1 MTVIN
6 LLGTPVYIRMKP
18 TFRGARAPVF
28 PKVPY
33 TATRPT
39 DPQKK
44 ARAWLARTAY
54 GLRGTFGTTSNTGH
68 GIAGPA
74 IARKIFDVKPGKGTH
89 GGKKTMREYAIARRV
104 PDTTIRELEEEARGI
119 AIPR

>member
-1 MTVIN
+1 MTVLNI
-6 LLGTPVYIRMKP
+6 LGTKVYIRMKP

-33 TATRPT
+33 TADNPT
-39 DPQKK
+39 PPQRK

-54 GLRGTFGTTSNTGH
+54 GFRGTFGTTSNTGH
-68 GIAGPA
+68 GVAGPM
-74 IARKIFDVKPGKGTH
+74 IARKIFDAKPGKGVH

-104 PDTTIRELEEEARGI
+104 PDTRIRELEEDARGV
-119 AIPR
+119 AVPA